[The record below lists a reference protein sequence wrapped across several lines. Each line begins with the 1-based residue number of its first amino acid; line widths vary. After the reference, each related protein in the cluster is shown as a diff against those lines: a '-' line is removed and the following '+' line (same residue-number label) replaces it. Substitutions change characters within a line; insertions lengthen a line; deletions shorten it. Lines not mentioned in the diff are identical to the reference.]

1 MDTIRLHDKTFR
13 RSISCEQLQKAFAE
27 VAARINSDYREK
39 RTPLFVGVLNG
50 SFMFMGELLRHIS
63 FDCEVSFVKIASYSG
78 TATTGRV
85 RELIGLSQDIRGRH
99 VILVEDIVDTGASIE
114 YMTGVLKKQGP
125 ADIAVATLLFKPEC
139 YRKQTPPKYYAL
151 SIPDKFIV
159 GFGLDYDQLGRNY
172 KDIYEIA
179 DDHE

>member
-13 RSISCEQLQKAFAE
+13 RSISCEQLQKAIAE

-39 RTPLFVGVLNG
+39 LTPLFVGVLNG

-99 VILVEDIVDTGASIE
+99 VILVE

-139 YRKQTPPKYYAL
+139 YRKQTPPKYCAL

>member
-13 RSISCEQLQKAFAE
+13 RSISCEQLQKAIAE

-78 TATTGRV
+78 TATETIMYQHFPFSYQNTLGSRKSFRPSNGV
-85 RELIGLSQDIRGRH
+85 NTKI
-99 VILVEDIVDTGASIE
+99 VIL
-114 YMTGVLKKQGP
+114 
-125 ADIAVATLLFKPEC
+125 
-139 YRKQTPPKYYAL
+139 
-151 SIPDKFIV
+151 
-159 GFGLDYDQLGRNY
+159 
-172 KDIYEIA
+172 
-179 DDHE
+179 

>member
-13 RSISCEQLQKAFAE
+13 RSISCEQLQKAIAE

-125 ADIAVATLLFKPEC
+125 AAFQTGMLPETNAAEVLRAVYSGQVHRWFRARLRPTG
-139 YRKQTPPKYYAL
+139 T
-151 SIPDKFIV
+151 
-159 GFGLDYDQLGRNY
+159 QLQR
-172 KDIYEIA
+172 
-179 DDHE
+179 HL

>member
-13 RSISCEQLQKAFAE
+13 RSISYEQLQKAISD
-27 VAARINSDYREK
+27 VAARINADYREK
-39 RTPLFVGVLNG
+39 RTPLFLGVLNG
-50 SFMFMGELLRHIS
+50 SFMFMGELMKNIS

-85 RELIGLSQDIRGRH
+85 KELIGLGCDIRGRH
-99 VILVEDIVDTGASIE
+99 VVIVEDSVDTGASIE
-114 YMTGVLKKQGP
+114 YMTEILKGYEPAGV
-125 ADIAVATLLFKPEC
+125 AVATLLFKPEC
-139 YRKQTPPKYYAL
+139 YQKRIPPEYCAL
-151 SIPDKFIV
+151 SVADKFIV

>member
-13 RSISCEQLQKAFAE
+13 RSISCEQLQKAIAE

-99 VILVEDIVDTGASIE
+99 VILVEDIVDTGASI
-114 YMTGVLKKQGP
+114 
-125 ADIAVATLLFKPEC
+125 
-139 YRKQTPPKYYAL
+139 
-151 SIPDKFIV
+151 
-159 GFGLDYDQLGRNY
+159 
-172 KDIYEIA
+172 
-179 DDHE
+179 

>member
-1 MDTIRLHDKTFR
+1 MDTIFR
-13 RSISCEQLQKAFAE
+13 RSISCEQLQKAIAE

-125 ADIAVATLLFKPEC
+125 ADIAVATEC

>member
-13 RSISCEQLQKAFAE
+13 RSISCEQLQKAIAE

-85 RELIGLSQDIRGRH
+85 RELIEIGRAH
-99 VILVEDIVDTGASIE
+99 V
-114 YMTGVLKKQGP
+114 
-125 ADIAVATLLFKPEC
+125 
-139 YRKQTPPKYYAL
+139 
-151 SIPDKFIV
+151 
-159 GFGLDYDQLGRNY
+159 
-172 KDIYEIA
+172 
-179 DDHE
+179 

>member
-13 RSISCEQLQKAFAE
+13 RSISCEQLQKAIAE

-85 RELIGLSQDIRGRH
+85 RELIGLSQDIRSRH

-114 YMTGVLKKQGP
+114 YMTGVLKKQGRVLHSTKH
-125 ADIAVATLLFKPEC
+125 DGQGIGLVSVETAVHRYHGNLTVETGGNVFRANVLLN
-139 YRKQTPPKYYAL
+139 L
-151 SIPDKFIV
+151 
-159 GFGLDYDQLGRNY
+159 
-172 KDIYEIA
+172 
-179 DDHE
+179 

>member
-1 MDTIRLHDKTFR
+1 MESSARNRAI
-13 RSISCEQLQKAFAE
+13 AE

-85 RELIGLSQDIRGRH
+85 RELIGLSQDIRSRH

-139 YRKQTPPKYYAL
+139 YRKQMPPKYYAL

>member
-13 RSISCEQLQKAFAE
+13 RSISCEQLQKAIAE

-99 VILVEDIVDTGASIE
+99 VILVEDIVDTGNTLFNLRKLLSARGASDVKICCLLDKPSRRTADALHCTRFC
-114 YMTGVLKKQGP
+114 TGLRR
-125 ADIAVATLLFKPEC
+125 C
-139 YRKQTPPKYYAL
+139 
-151 SIPDKFIV
+151 
-159 GFGLDYDQLGRNY
+159 
-172 KDIYEIA
+172 
-179 DDHE
+179 